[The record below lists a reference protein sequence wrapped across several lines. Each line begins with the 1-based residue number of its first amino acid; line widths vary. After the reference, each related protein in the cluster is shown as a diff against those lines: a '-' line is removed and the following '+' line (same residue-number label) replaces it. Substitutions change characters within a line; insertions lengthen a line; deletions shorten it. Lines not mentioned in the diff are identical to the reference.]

1 MIVLT
6 TYTDDNGSKHY
17 ITGRY
22 DHSLKIVKTYSL
34 FESNKKIKHG
44 NKNRKSSK
52 QKKQI

>member
-1 MIVLT
+1 MVVLT

-34 FESNKKIKHG
+34 FESNKKNKHG
-44 NKNRKSSK
+44 NKTCNNR
-52 QKKQI
+52 QKK